1 MTKMAEF
8 LRKARMAGCAV
19 LLTSACAM
27 AVPLHARANTAATA
41 AEIGSELAQPGSDLD
56 LRQFYLARGH
66 QPLWLE
72 EDGDLNAA
80 ARAFLRLAETASAD
94 GVAADVFGHSALLAA
109 LRLAAEDRSPF
120 ALARAELGLS
130 RAFASYVRATRQ
142 APHAEMIFVEDYLRP
157 AVPTVRETLERA
169 AAAPSLRGYVEDM
182 AWMHPLYAPL
192 RRALAAGRYE
202 GAARLAAIRNLDRI
216 KALPADTSGRYVI
229 VDAANARL
237 WMYENGRPVD
247 SMKVV
252 VGKPDNQTPMM
263 AGTIRQAILNPYWNV
278 PTDLVSRNIAP
289 NVLRRGIGYLR
300 ASGYEVLSDW
310 GDNPDVVDPATI
322 DWREVARGPTD
333 LRVRQVP
340 RANNAMGKVKFEFP
354 NEIGIFLHDTPD
366 RDLML
371 EEARQFSSGCIR
383 LEDADRLGRWL
394 LGSPL
399 PQGALEPEQP
409 VALPRPVP
417 IYVTYLTAR
426 AEGDRIVLGRDP
438 YRLDSVPSALAVGN

>member
-1 MTKMAEF
+1 
-8 LRKARMAGCAV
+8 
-19 LLTSACAM
+19 
-27 AVPLHARANTAATA
+27 
-41 AEIGSELAQPGSDLD
+41 
-56 LRQFYLARGH
+56 
-66 QPLWLE
+66 
-72 EDGDLNAA
+72 
-80 ARAFLRLAETASAD
+80 
-94 GVAADVFGHSALLAA
+94 
-109 LRLAAEDRSPF
+109 
-120 ALARAELGLS
+120 
-130 RAFASYVRATRQ
+130 
-142 APHAEMIFVEDYLRP
+142 
-157 AVPTVRETLERA
+157 
-169 AAAPSLRGYVEDM
+169 
-182 AWMHPLYAPL
+182 
-192 RRALAAGRYE
+192 
-202 GAARLAAIRNLDRI
+202 
-216 KALPADTSGRYVI
+216 
-229 VDAANARL
+229 
-237 WMYENGRPVD
+237 
-247 SMKVV
+247 
-252 VGKPDNQTPMM
+252 MM